1 MSGFLIVN
9 IYLHLKKTLNPQ
21 ILHLFFS
28 EYTDDEG
35 LIPKGS
41 SVIVRRIPI
50 IGGKSGSSSKI
61 RNM

>member
-1 MSGFLIVN
+1 MTDLVTRLN
-9 IYLHLKKTLNPQ
+9 LHFP
-21 ILHLFFS
+21 HLPPS

-35 LIPKGS
+35 LIPRGS

-50 IGGKSGSSSKI
+50 IGAKSSSKT